1 MLLLVSQSVIQGNC
15 SLLVS
20 FPISSE
26 IEWKL
31 ISVTLE
37 TEMTIL
43 KRMELG
49 QETIQSKNEVLS
61 FDVN

>member
-1 MLLLVSQSVIQGNC
+1 MQGNC
-15 SLLVS
+15 YLLVS

-26 IEWKL
+26 VEWKL
-31 ISVTLE
+31 ISMTLE

-43 KRMELG
+43 KWLELG